1 MIYEIITRGEHR
13 HRIYQI
19 TTSEEENEI
28 EIATIIRDAS
38 NRNVV
43 IRDNTVGLT
52 QKNILSGERVKE
64 EFGINTRFRYDERVR
79 KMMEYMDKNRN
90 DFLRRDER
98 EGNWFLR
105 MYRRF
110 EKLIFTL
117 LPFAEN
123 FVVFVLVFLLN
134 NRTADSD
141 YFRRIDVFLLYVVL
155 FALFYGK
162 RQAIVAAFFSTIG
175 FIFRQAYYRTAIEV
189 LVDYNIYIWMAQLF
203 IVGMAVGHLRDS
215 IKIITDDK
223 DEEIAFL
230 SGQLDDIYDINSS
243 NLKEYG

>member
-1 MIYEIITRGEHR
+1 M
-13 HRIYQI
+13 
-19 TTSEEENEI
+19 
-28 EIATIIRDAS
+28 
-38 NRNVV
+38 

-52 QKNILSGERVKE
+52 QKNILLGGACK
-64 EFGINTRFRYDERVR
+64 GGVR
-79 KMMEYMDKNRN
+79 DQHQIPLRRARPEDDEYMDKNRN

-98 EGNWFLR
+98 RGTGSCGCTAGLR
-105 MYRRF
+105 R
-110 EKLIFTL
+110 LIFTL
-117 LPFAEN
+117 LPFADN

-141 YFRRIDVFLLYVVL
+141 YFRRIDVFTAVRGA

-162 RQAIVAAFFSTIG
+162 RQAIVATFFSTIG

-243 NLKEYG
+243 NLKVKNILEDHIVSYDEASEHWRHWHQPGAPEPGRRCSRQLRFCRR